1 MLPGFFFITGLA
13 TRRCLVPLLAFLV
26 VALELVEALL
36 SLEILRRTGRG
47 KDFVAGYLDGS
58 VGWFLWCLEDL
69 EAKRIFFWRLEHLLL

>member
-1 MLPGFFFITGLA
+1 M
-13 TRRCLVPLLAFLV
+13 PLLAFLV

-69 EAKRIFFWRLEHLLL
+69 EAKRIFFWRLDGFNTYLEHLFDSRTILSN